1 MDNSGPLSTAKLH
14 AYWRLMRAD
23 KPIGIYLLLWPCVW
37 ALWIA
42 SAGFPD
48 LHILVVFVL
57 GVVVMRSAGCVIND
71 YADRKVD
78 GVVERS
84 STRPLV
90 TGEVTEKEALG
101 LFLILLFSAF
111 LLVLTLTWQ
120 TVFMSVGGL
129 ILAIIYP
136 FMKRYTHLPQVVLG
150 AAFSWSIPMVFVATG
165 QSLNWIVWALYFANL
180 AWTVAY
186 DTEYAMVDKHD
197 DIKVGV
203 KSTAILFGQYD
214 KLIILLL
221 QIISLLLLV
230 AVAVELQL
238 SWPFYIALVISL
250 GLFLYQHRLIK
261 DRDRELCFKA
271 FLHNHYVGLVVAIG
285 IILHYSIYP
294 TSIYLGVA

>member
-1 MDNSGPLSTAKLH
+1 MDNSGQFSTAKLN

-42 SAGFPD
+42 SAGIPD

-78 GVVERS
+78 GLVKRS
-84 STRPLV
+84 ATRPLV
-90 TGEVTEKEALG
+90 TGEVTEKEALY
-101 LFLILLFSAF
+101 LFFLLLFFA
-111 LLVLTLTWQ
+111 LILVLTLTWQ
-120 TVFMSVGGL
+120 TVLMSVGGL
-129 ILAIIYP
+129 ILATIYP
-136 FMKRYTHLPQVVLG
+136 FMKRYTHLPQVILG

-165 QSLNWIVWALYFANL
+165 QPLNWVVWVLYFANL

-186 DTEYAMVDKHD
+186 DTQYAMVDKND
-197 DIKVGV
+197 DIKIGV

-214 KLIILLL
+214 KLTIMLL
-221 QIISLLLLV
+221 QILSLLLLTTV
-230 AVAVELQL
+230 AIWLKL
-238 SWPFYIALVISL
+238 SWPFYIALATSI

-261 DRDRELCFKA
+261 DRDRGLCFKA
-271 FLHNHYVGLVVAIG
+271 FLHNHYVGLVFAIG
-285 IILHYSIYP
+285 IIGHYIMYP
-294 TSIYLGVA
+294 A

>member
-1 MDNSGPLSTAKLH
+1 MGNSNKLSAAKLN

-42 SAGFPD
+42 SAGIPD

-71 YADRKVD
+71 YADRNVD
-78 GVVERS
+78 GLVERS

-101 LFLILLFSAF
+101 LFLLLLFFA
-111 LLVLTLTWQ
+111 LILVLTLSWQ
-120 TVFMSVGGL
+120 TLVMSVGGV
-129 ILAIIYP
+129 ILATIYP
-136 FMKRYTHLPQVVLG
+136 FMKRYTHLPQVILG

-165 QSLNWIVWALYFANL
+165 QPLNWVVWVLYFASL
-180 AWTVAY
+180 AWTVAF
-186 DTEYAMVDKHD
+186 DTQYAMVDRND

-214 KLIILLL
+214 KLIIMLL
-221 QIISLLLLV
+221 QISSLSLLTTV
-230 AVAVELQL
+230 AIWLKL
-238 SWPFYIALVISL
+238 SWPFYLALVISI
-250 GLFLYQHRLIK
+250 GLFLYQHTLIK
-261 DRDRELCFKA
+261 DRDRSLCFKA
-271 FLHNHYVGLVVAIG
+271 FLHNQYVGLVFALG
-285 IILHYSIYP
+285 IIAHYSIYP
-294 TSIYLGVA
+294 A

>member
-1 MDNSGPLSTAKLH
+1 MGNTGKLPAAKLN

-42 SAGFPD
+42 SVGIPD

-78 GVVERS
+78 GLVERS

-101 LFLILLFSAF
+101 LFFVLLCFALI
-111 LLVLTLTWQ
+111 LVLTLSWP
-120 TVFMSVGGL
+120 TVLMSVGGL
-129 ILAIIYP
+129 ILATIYP
-136 FMKRYTHLPQVVLG
+136 FMKRYTHLPQVILG
-150 AAFSWSIPMVFVATG
+150 AAFGWSIPMAFVAIG
-165 QSLNWIVWALYFANL
+165 QPLDWVVWALYFANL
-180 AWTVAY
+180 AWTVAF
-186 DTEYAMVDKHD
+186 DTEYAMVDKND

-221 QIISLLLLV
+221 QILSLLLLT
-230 AVAVELQL
+230 AVALNLSL
-238 SWPFYIALVISL
+238 SWPFYLALVISM

-261 DRDRELCFKA
+261 DRERSLCFKA
-271 FLHNHYVGLVVAIG
+271 FLHNHYVGLVLALG
-285 IILHYSIYP
+285 IIAHYAIYP
-294 TSIYLGVA
+294 TSI

>member
-1 MDNSGPLSTAKLH
+1 MDNSGPLSTAKLN

-78 GVVERS
+78 GLVERS
-84 STRPLV
+84 SSRPLV
-90 TGEVTEKEALG
+90 AGDVTEKEALG
-101 LFLILLFSAF
+101 LFFILLFCAF

-129 ILAIIYP
+129 ILATIYP

-150 AAFSWSIPMVFVATG
+150 AAFGWSIPMVFVATG
-165 QSLNWIVWALYFANL
+165 QPLNWIVWTLYFANL

-186 DTEYAMVDKHD
+186 DTEYAMVDKND

-221 QIISLLLLV
+221 QITSLLLLAVV
-230 AVAVELQL
+230 AVALKL
-238 SWPFYIALVISL
+238 SWPFYIALVISI

-261 DRDRELCFKA
+261 DRDRNLCFKA
-271 FLHNHYVGLVVAIG
+271 FLHNHYVGLVFAIG
-285 IILHYSIYP
+285 IIVDYSIYP
-294 TSIYLGVA
+294 T

>member
-1 MDNSGPLSTAKLH
+1 MSDSRQLSTAKLN

-37 ALWIA
+37 ALWVA
-42 SAGFPD
+42 SAGVPD
-48 LHILVVFVL
+48 LHIFVVFIL

-78 GVVERS
+78 GLVERS

-90 TGEVTEKEALG
+90 NGEVTEKEALG
-101 LFLILLFSAF
+101 LFFVLLFCAL
-111 LLVLTLTWQ
+111 LLVLTLSWQ
-120 TVFMSVGGL
+120 TVLMSVGGL
-129 ILAIIYP
+129 ILATIYP
-136 FMKRYTHLPQVVLG
+136 FMKRYTHFPQVILG

-165 QSLNWIVWALYFANL
+165 QPLNWMVWALYFANL

-186 DTEYAMVDKHD
+186 DTEYAMVDKND

-214 KLIILLL
+214 KLIIMLL
-221 QIISLLLLV
+221 QISCLSLLV
-230 AVAVELQL
+230 AVAVWLKL
-238 SWPFYIALVISL
+238 SWPFYLALVVSI

-261 DRDRELCFKA
+261 DRDRSLCFKA
-271 FLHNHYVGLVVAIG
+271 FLHNHYVGLVFAIG
-285 IILHYSIYP
+285 IIGHYIIYP
-294 TSIYLGVA
+294 T

>member
-1 MDNSGPLSTAKLH
+1 MSDSRQLSTAKLN

-37 ALWIA
+37 ALWVA
-42 SAGFPD
+42 SAGVPD
-48 LHILVVFVL
+48 LHIFVVFIL

-78 GVVERS
+78 GLVERS

-90 TGEVTEKEALG
+90 NGEVTEKEALG
-101 LFLILLFSAF
+101 LFFVLLFCAL
-111 LLVLTLTWQ
+111 LLVLTLSWQ
-120 TVFMSVGGL
+120 TVLMSVGGL
-129 ILAIIYP
+129 ILAAIYP
-136 FMKRYTHLPQVVLG
+136 FMKRYTHFPQVILG

-165 QSLNWIVWALYFANL
+165 QPLNWMVWALYFANL

-186 DTEYAMVDKHD
+186 DTEYAMVDKND

-214 KLIILLL
+214 KLIIMLL
-221 QIISLLLLV
+221 QISCLSLLV
-230 AVAVELQL
+230 AVAVWLKL
-238 SWPFYIALVISL
+238 SWPFYLALVVSI

-261 DRDRELCFKA
+261 DRDRSLCFKA
-271 FLHNHYVGLVVAIG
+271 FLHNHYVGLVFAIG
-285 IILHYSIYP
+285 IIGHYIIYP
-294 TSIYLGVA
+294 T